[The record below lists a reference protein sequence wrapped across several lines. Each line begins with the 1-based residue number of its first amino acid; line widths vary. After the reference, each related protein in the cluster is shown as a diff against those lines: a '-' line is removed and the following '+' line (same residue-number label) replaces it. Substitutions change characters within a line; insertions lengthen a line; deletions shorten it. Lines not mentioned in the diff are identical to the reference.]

1 VTDHS
6 ILWDLSAG
14 PRPALADAA
23 PSFFTDLNLDQ
34 VVEAICLGRFDY
46 ELEPYF
52 WTSLSSLQQIRYR
65 HEVLRDLEQPWLHHA
80 VRSFAAGMRTMR
92 KQLSMAGRLHRYQ
105 RERWFL
111 DAVLTYCEMV
121 GTLGSELK
129 RGGPASRGFRGLRD
143 RLAAHAAA
151 DRLDALVA
159 EAEQVRDGLAA
170 IVYTMQIF
178 GDRIKVG
185 RYEDQPDYTA
195 EVTATFEKFRQGAR
209 KDYLVSLSSSADMN
223 YVEAGVLDLVARLN
237 PEPFAALEAFAA
249 RHRDYLDPTV
259 AAFDR
264 EVQFYLAYTDF
275 LAPLRKAGLSFCLPR
290 VSDTAKEVVVRGTVD
305 LALAAKLVPDQP
317 VVANDVTL
325 TGPERILVVT
335 GPNQGGKT
343 TLARTIGQLHH
354 LARLGCPVP
363 GTEARLMLADEIFT
377 HFERGENLGDLR
389 GRLED
394 ELVRVHE
401 ILRRATAD
409 SVVILNE
416 IFASTTLQDGV
427 FLGAR
432 ILRKLIQRDCIGVCV
447 TFLDELS
454 TLDAAVVSMVSMAK
468 PDDPSVRTFK
478 VVRRPADGLAHANAI
493 AEKYGLSYQRVRA
506 RLAG

>member
-1 VTDHS
+1 MTEHS

-23 PSFFTDLNLDQ
+23 PPFFTDLNLDQ
-34 VVEAICLGRFDY
+34 VVEAICLGRSEY

-52 WTSLSSLQQIRYR
+52 WTPLSSLEQIRYR

-80 VRSFAAGMRTMR
+80 VRSFATGMRTMR

-121 GTLGSELK
+121 GTLASELK

-143 RLAAHAAA
+143 RLVAHAAA
-151 DRLDALVA
+151 DGLGALVA

-178 GDRIKVG
+178 ADRIKVG

-195 EVTATFEKFRQGAR
+195 EVTATFEKFRQGAG
-209 KDYLVSLSSSADMN
+209 KDYLDSLTSSADMN
-223 YVEAGVLDLVARLN
+223 LVEAGVLDLVARLN

-249 RHRDYLDPTV
+249 GHRDYLDPTV

-264 EVQFYLAYTDF
+264 EIQFYLAYWDF
-275 LAPLRKAGLSFCLPR
+275 LAPLEEAGLSFCRPQ
-290 VSDTAKEVVVRGTVD
+290 VSDTSKEVVLRGTVD
-305 LALAAKLVPDQP
+305 LALAAKLVPDHP

-343 TLARTIGQLHH
+343 TFARTIGQLHH

-377 HFERGENLGDLR
+377 NFERGENLGDLR

-401 ILRRATAD
+401 ILRRATGD

-416 IFASTTLQDGV
+416 IFSSTTLQDGV

-432 ILRKLIQRDCIGVCV
+432 ILRKLIERDCIGVCV

-478 VVRRPADGLAHANAI
+478 VVRLPADGLAHANAI

>member
-1 VTDHS
+1 MTDHS

-14 PRPALADAA
+14 PRPTLADAA

-34 VVEAICLGRFDY
+34 VVEAICIGRSEH

-52 WTSLSSLQQIRYR
+52 WTPLSSVEQIRYR
-65 HEVLRDLEQPWLHHA
+65 QDVLHDLEQPWLHHA
-80 VRSFAAGMRTMR
+80 VRSFAKGMRTMR
-92 KQLSMAGRLHRYQ
+92 KQLGVARRLHRYQ

-111 DAVLTYCEMV
+111 DAVLSYCEAV
-121 GTLGSELK
+121 GTLASDLEQ
-129 RGGPASRGFRGLRD
+129 GGPASRGFRGLRD
-143 RLAAHAAA
+143 RMVAYAAP
-151 DRLDALVA
+151 DRLGALVA

-178 GDRIKVG
+178 TDRIKVG

-195 EVTATFEKFRQGAR
+195 EVTATFEKFRQGAG
-209 KDYLVSLSSSADMN
+209 KDYLVSLSPTADMN
-223 YVEAGVLDLVARLN
+223 HVEAGVLELVARLN
-237 PEPFAALEAFAA
+237 PVPFAALDAFAA
-249 RHRDYLDPTV
+249 GHRDYLDPSV

-264 EVQFYLAYTDF
+264 EVQFYLAYADF
-275 LAPLRKAGLSFCLPR
+275 LAPLEKAGLSFCCPQ
-290 VSDTAKEVVVRGTVD
+290 VSDTSKEMVVRGTVD
-305 LALAAKLVPDQP
+305 LALAAKLVPDHP
-317 VVANDVTL
+317 VVANDITL
-325 TGPERILVVT
+325 TGAERILVVT
-335 GPNQGGKT
+335 GSNQGGKT

-363 GTEARLMLADEIFT
+363 GTEARLMLADEILT
-377 HFERGENLGDLR
+377 HFERGENMGDLR

-394 ELVRVHE
+394 ELIRVHE
-401 ILRRATAD
+401 ILRRATAH

-427 FLGAR
+427 FLGSR
-432 ILRKLIQRDCIGVCV
+432 VLRELIRRDCVSVCV

-454 TLDAAVVSMVSMAK
+454 TLDAAVVSMVSMVE

-478 VVRRPADGLAHANAI
+478 VVRRPADGLAHADAI